1 MPVLLLKRNITAIY
15 SEEQDANSYGTKNI
29 TVSSLSMCSYKMVQ
43 FVSWRHVLFFPI
55 LALCKILLVR
65 SVDSR

>member
-1 MPVLLLKRNITAIY
+1 MYDSAMPVLLLKRNITAVY

-43 FVSWRHVLFFPI
+43 FVS
-55 LALCKILLVR
+55 
-65 SVDSR
+65 